1 MQQIR
6 MGIAALA
13 MAALIAGCSAKPPLA
28 EWVVIDPPPDGT
40 GQAVTIVG
48 TVRHLD
54 LEGGLYV
61 ISSAEG
67 TNYNPTNLPAIFRVD
82 GKAVEAEGRQRDDMV
97 SIGMVGPIVDL
108 VRIRE
113 RPVSP

>member
-1 MQQIR
+1 MQWSWR
-6 MGIAALA
+6 AS
-13 MAALIAGCSAKPPLA
+13 ALIATVLIAACGARSPAA
-28 EWVVIDPPPDGT
+28 EWVVIEPPPDGA

-61 ISSAEG
+61 ITNSEG
-67 TNYNPTNLPAIFRVD
+67 INYNPTNLPGGFRVD
-82 GKAVEAEGRQRDDMV
+82 GKAVEAEGLQRDDMV
-97 SIGMVGPIVDL
+97 SIGMVGPIVDI

-113 RPVSP
+113 RPSSP